1 MDVIS
6 NPVLDFKTLTAIVTA
21 NTEGMAIIGAW
32 NGMET
37 LARQKQAGMTETE
50 NNVTPRDRCDT
61 KCDKRDRCDGERDTC
76 NNRRDIACDTCDTT
90 PEIPVVT
97 EFPITYNSRC
107 DTPSAV
113 TTPYDSN
120 NNINP
125 LHPLQAHK
133 PVSKYADLQ
142 NLMQRYGETLLCKT
156 IAGIAG
162 KGDLFFKN
170 DCTWTISLNEKD
182 VY

>member
-97 EFPITYNSRC
+97 AFPITCNSRC

-142 NLMQRYGETLLCKT
+142 NLIPLHELPEEYRHV
-156 IAGIAG
+156 IAEWNKLPLPKFRGW
-162 KGDLFFKN
+162 FPS
-170 DCTWTISLNEKD
+170 CWRS
-182 VY
+182 